1 MTPTMTHPHA
11 LALIALAEKVLPLT
25 RLHPQDQRA
34 AAVDLIGDL
43 YSLADSI
50 DAVGVDLVKA
60 VNGALRDGCEGYAPK
75 SRAAAAVRTVRADEL
90 RAALDAYN
98 EAAALA
104 APQTEKAA

>member
-1 MTPTMTHPHA
+1 MPPMTHPHA

-25 RLHPQDQRA
+25 RLDPLNQRA

-50 DAVGVDLVKA
+50 DATAGHLVAA

-75 SRAAAAVRTVRADEL
+75 SRAAAAVATVRADEL
-90 RAALDAYN
+90 RSALEAYT

-104 APQTEKAA
+104 LPKVA